1 MRETLW
7 RITISS
13 SIPSASV
20 APTSIALSLT
30 TCLAVPSEDVE
41 IAYQRR
47 SRLAQFIIL
56 LKEAALLG
64 EEVISV

>member
-7 RITISS
+7 RVTISFL
-13 SIPSASV
+13 IPSASV

-30 TCLAVPSEDVE
+30 TCLAVPSEGVE

-47 SRLAQFIIL
+47 SRLAQSISL
-56 LKEAALLG
+56 LKEAALFA